1 MIRLLLIRHATAA
14 PGDPD
19 EERPLSPKG
28 REEAARMGRWV
39 AAQGLVPDEV
49 LCSGA
54 RRTRETLDLMLPA
67 WSPAPRVSHL
77 DELYAAGPE
86 AVLERLGHA
95 EAGTVAVVGH
105 NPAMGVLAERL
116 AREPREGGFL
126 PASVAALSFEAEGW
140 DAIGEALGTG
150 ALLAFAA
157 PGDVP
162 A

>member
-14 PGDPD
+14 PGEPD
-19 EERPLSPKG
+19 EARALSPQG

-39 AAQGLVPDEV
+39 ASQGLVPGEV

-86 AVLERLGHA
+86 AVLERLRGA
-95 EAGTVAVVGH
+95 EGATVAVVGH
-105 NPAMGVLAERL
+105 NPAMGVLAEHL
-116 AREPREGGFL
+116 ARAPREGDFR
-126 PASVAALSFEAEGW
+126 PCSVAGLAFEAEGW
-140 DAIGEALGTG
+140 DGIAEGKGELVAFGT
-150 ALLAFAA
+150 
-157 PGDVP
+157 PGDAP